1 MNLGRNWMMLG
12 TEALFLDRRAAL
24 WRLALRVAFRSII
37 LGCVFGL
44 LLVPLLYHFQLVSG
58 PLRETMTLIVILSW
72 LFAGMM
78 SGACVFSMGEVIRD
92 LARSRAEFERL
103 SRTDSLSGLSNRRAF
118 NDALDQ
124 VSSDASLAILDIDHF
139 KQINDRFGHQAG
151 DKVIRE
157 VASVLRAVVG
167 DRGFVAR
174 LGGEE
179 FGLILSGSGIAQRL
193 ALVERARNRVACE
206 TMRVAGVSLSVT
218 VSAGIAEITPD
229 LRAEMVYARADRALY
244 RAKATGRNCVVHAQ
258 NLVEDEAAILPA

>member
-12 TEALFLDRRAAL
+12 TEAPFLDRRTAL
-24 WRLALRVAFRSII
+24 WRLAFRVGFRSII

-44 LLVPLLYHFQLVSG
+44 LLTPVLYRFNLVSG
-58 PLRETMTLIVILSW
+58 PLQETMTLIVILSW
-72 LFAGMM
+72 LFAGLM
-78 SGACVFSMGEVIRD
+78 SGACVLSMGEVIRD

-103 SRTDSLSGLSNRRAF
+103 SRTDSLSGLANRRAF

-124 VSSDASLAILDIDHF
+124 AKCDASLAILDIDHF
-139 KQINDRFGHQAG
+139 KSINDRFGHQAG
-151 DKVIRE
+151 DKVIRD

-167 DRGFVAR
+167 DRGLVAR

-179 FGLILSGSGIAQRL
+179 FGLILSDGGIAQRL
-193 ALVERARNRVACE
+193 ALVERVRNRVACE
-206 TMRVAGVSLSVT
+206 TMRVAGVSLTVT

-229 LRAEMVYARADRALY
+229 QRSEMVYARADRALY

-258 NLVEDEAAILPA
+258 NLVEDEPSPLPA